1 MMMRMLGVCKQL
13 RQGGATMLSRFASS
27 CAGETQ
33 MTTLDNGLRI
43 VTLTEPYSS
52 PVASVG
58 LFIDSGS
65 IYEKPEEYGTT
76 LILERL
82 AFKSTQNR
90 TSLQMTREIEGV
102 GGFHTSSASREH
114 MSYIYFGLSC
124 YLPHMLELLVD
135 TVRNPVYK
143 ESEVQK
149 LKAEVFGASQNPDL
163 LLVDLLHLAGYR
175 GPLANHIVAPESSVE
190 GLDAITVQQFVVENY
205 TASRMVLVATGVDHE
220 ELIRYAKPILSDLP
234 SVSRPEEPPQSLYV
248 GGDWRMEA
256 YSQPTY
262 VALGFEFRGGWLQLK
277 DALTITV
284 MQMLMGGGGSLA
296 VRGLENGKYSQLGLR
311 VVNEYPEIQ
320 SLSAFSSIYRNT
332 GFFGIMAAAGPDF
345 VPKIADIAV
354 GELTAVTNPLKIDL
368 TQLKRAKQA
377 TKSAL
382 LKNLDSRVV
391 AVEYMGKQILTY
403 GERKPLREIL
413 DTIEAVTCQDIAS
426 VAKKLISSP
435 LTMASYGDVDRL
447 QTYDSVCS
455 KFCPP
460 L

>member
-58 LFIDSGS
+58 LFI
-65 IYEKPEEYGTT
+65 KPEEYGTT

-82 AFKSTQNR
+82 AFKSTQN
-90 TSLQMTREIEGV
+90 L
-102 GGFHTSSASREH
+102 
-114 MSYIYFGLSC
+114 
-124 YLPHMLELLVD
+124 
-135 TVRNPVYK
+135 
-143 ESEVQK
+143 QK

-190 GLDAITVQQFVVENY
+190 GLNAITVQQFVVENY

-220 ELIRYAKPILSDLP
+220 ELIRYAKPNLSDLQ

-284 MQMLMGGGGSLA
+284 MKMLMGGGGSLA

-354 GELTAVTNPLKIDL
+354 GELTA
-368 TQLKRAKQA
+368 A